1 MYYSELGYG
10 DYDDY
15 LVGPE
20 WKAIKEF
27 YFQYRRRYECDICG
41 T

>member
-10 DYDDY
+10 DYADY
-15 LVGPE
+15 LVGLE

-27 YFQYRRRYECDICG
+27 YFQY
-41 T
+41 